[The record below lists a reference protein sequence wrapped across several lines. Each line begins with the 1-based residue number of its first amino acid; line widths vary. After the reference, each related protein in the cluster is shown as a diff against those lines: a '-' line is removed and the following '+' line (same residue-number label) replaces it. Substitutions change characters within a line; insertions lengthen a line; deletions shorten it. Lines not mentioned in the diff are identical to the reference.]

1 MLPMGRPPTPKSIQA
16 PLLEHNHHIHPDMN
30 RAACALLPPSLPP
43 AAAAPAAAGAPLAA
57 GDSVRL
63 SMPSCM
69 DCCGLGLMGV
79 LMGLG
84 CGVALLVR

>member
-1 MLPMGRPPTPKSIQA
+1 
-16 PLLEHNHHIHPDMN
+16 
-30 RAACALLPPSLPP
+30 
-43 AAAAPAAAGAPLAA
+43 LAA